1 MFTVCVDWY
10 SLEEG
15 KVGQDRKPLARY
27 QHRTLKAARR
37 RLASI
42 LYRRSSRTERAYNR
56 LYHEGRQFYITAPD
70 GRTMSLRM
78 AVSETETRTIVK

>member
-42 LYRRSSRTERAYNR
+42 PVPPFIPYRA
-56 LYHEGRQFYITAPD
+56 
-70 GRTMSLRM
+70 SLRPS
-78 AVSETETRTIVK
+78 VP